1 MRDDDII
8 ISATPLDITKLSF
21 LARDRGTGTN
31 KPYYFDLMADYREG
45 MQDPVSYPF
54 LCHYRT
60 AAKGIDNVTVKAN
73 TASDSIEIVW
83 VCEARRC
90 CGVRMHLHYMP
101 ETKQIIHRCPSCGY
115 YVYEPPYDY
124 GARC

>member
-8 ISATPLDITKLSF
+8 ISVTPLDITKLSF
-21 LARDRGTGTN
+21 LARDHGSGDRN
-31 KPYYFDLMADYREG
+31 PYYFDLMADYEDG

-60 AAKGIDNVTVKAN
+60 AAKGIDNVTVRAN

-90 CGVRMHLHYMP
+90 CGHRMHLHYIP
-101 ETKQIIHRCPSCGY
+101 DEKRIVHCCPVCQNTE
-115 YVYEPPYDY
+115 YEIKYDW
-124 GARC
+124 RRI